1 MKSMEER
8 LRQSLQR
15 KDPDP
20 GFTERVLSRVRS
32 QPEEPGNGTLRL
44 FARPSRWLAA
54 AAIVVF
60 VLSAGAVH
68 RQRERKLRAE
78 GERAKAQLLQA
89 LQITSEKLNVV
100 LKKVNATKEAS

>member
-1 MKSMEER
+1 MEER

-32 QPEEPGNGTLRL
+32 EPEEPRSQAPHF

-54 AAIVVF
+54 AAIVAF
-60 VLSAGAVH
+60 VLSAGAIH
-68 RQRERKLRAE
+68 RQRERRLRAE
-78 GERAKAQLLQA
+78 GERAKAQLMQA
-89 LQITSEKLNVV
+89 LEITSAKLNVV
-100 LKKVNATKEAS
+100 LKKVNSVKEAS